1 MTAPD
6 EIVARELARLSACFV
21 SQLPEQLRAIQS
33 EFAAWLDEPQDAVRL
48 DTLSH
53 RVHQLKGSGS
63 TFGCPGVSEAA
74 RTLERRLRAFRCEI
88 DAGRSPPTGAVESAL
103 ASLQNEA
110 GRARAPNPEA
120 NS

>member
-1 MTAPD
+1 MTTPD
-6 EIVARELARLSACFV
+6 EIVAKELARLSASFV
-21 SQLPEQLRAIQS
+21 SQLPEQLRAMQN
-33 EFAAWLDEPQDAVRL
+33 EFAAWLDEPRDAARFEVL
-48 DTLSH
+48 TH

-74 RTLERRLRAFRCEI
+74 RTLEGRLRAFRREI
-88 DAGRSPPTGAVESAL
+88 DAGRLPPTGAVESAL

-110 GRARAPNPEA
+110 RRARARDPEA